1 MTIRLSSGL
10 RDAVITNYGL
20 GAMLFGGHIQVYSG
34 PQPDSADM
42 APSGALLA
50 LVTQDGSPAA
60 TTGGLKL
67 TYGPKA
73 GELIN
78 DGAWVLEGVASGTP
92 GWWRF
97 VGPHP
102 DDGAHSAYFARLDG
116 AVNDSVQ
123 DMPALIADMTV
134 LPVGGFLLSLP
145 SQ

>member
-10 RDAVITNYGL
+10 RDAVVTSYGL
-20 GAMLFGGHIQVYSG
+20 GAMLLGGHLQIYSG
-34 PQPDSADM
+34 EQPASADM
-42 APSGALLA
+42 APSGNLLA
-50 LVTQDGSPAA
+50 LVTQGGQPIA
-60 TTGGLKL
+60 TGGLRL

-78 DGAWVLEGVASGTP
+78 DGAWVLKGVANGTP

-97 VGPHP
+97 VGAHP
-102 DDGAHSAYFARLDG
+102 DDGAQSTYFARLDG
-116 AVNDSVQ
+116 AVGDSVQ
-123 DMPALIADMTV
+123 DMPALIASTTV